1 MTRGLSDC
9 RQDEHQT
16 VHRESFCRTTSPVHL
31 FTSVPV
37 LANVWNHQNTLQV
50 GIIPALTC
58 FNEVAGEEKKTK
70 LRKIN
75 YFLYFSGGNCL
86 FLVTP
91 FSLSIFQLCT
101 YPDLIISR
109 PESMFRIISCV
120 LTLTLR
126 CILSLPWACFLWRSL
141 SRAQPWPSTTSRMAF
156 HRGGGDWRRW
166 EASKTRRDSA

>member
-58 FNEVAGEEKKTK
+58 FNEVAGEEKKNKTEKNQLFSVFFRRK
-70 LRKIN
+70 LSVPCHAFLTFHFPAVHIPRLN
-75 YFLYFSGGNCL
+75 YFQARKH
-86 FLVTP
+86 V
-91 FSLSIFQLCT
+91 
-101 YPDLIISR
+101 
-109 PESMFRIISCV
+109 
-120 LTLTLR
+120 
-126 CILSLPWACFLWRSL
+126 
-141 SRAQPWPSTTSRMAF
+141 
-156 HRGGGDWRRW
+156 
-166 EASKTRRDSA
+166 